1 MIASEFRATC
11 GVVQGRGG
19 RIQSSYEG
27 GCGRGGTTEIVPPK
41 KALAK
46 QRRPSHASMST
57 VAIPQP
63 PLPHAIRYGA
73 SRNAP
78 NIPTPP
84 RPAARQHHRS
94 HDVADDREMTDAR
107 RKGGG
112 SSKSPQISAR
122 SLVLRQG
129 NVPPG
134 GWGPPRAVRPSSCRF
149 CSCLDCDDD
158 DAVSM
163 EEDLRKSPEE
173 CGVPVKSG
181 PRDGFGRWF
190 PPLAFGMRPPRA
202 DGHAWAGPDR
212 PRRSQKGGK
221 GSAHVQ
227 SQ

>member
-1 MIASEFRATC
+1 MGGLIASEFRATC

-57 VAIPQP
+57 VAIPQL

-94 HDVADDREMTDAR
+94 RDVADDREMTDAR

-112 SSKSPQISAR
+112 SSKSPPNFRPIPRAAPRERASRRLGASAR
-122 SLVLRQG
+122 RAALV
-129 NVPPG
+129 
-134 GWGPPRAVRPSSCRF
+134 
-149 CSCLDCDDD
+149 
-158 DAVSM
+158 
-163 EEDLRKSPEE
+163 
-173 CGVPVKSG
+173 VPVLFL
-181 PRDGFGRWF
+181 FG
-190 PPLAFGMRPPRA
+190 L
-202 DGHAWAGPDR
+202 
-212 PRRSQKGGK
+212 
-221 GSAHVQ
+221 
-227 SQ
+227 